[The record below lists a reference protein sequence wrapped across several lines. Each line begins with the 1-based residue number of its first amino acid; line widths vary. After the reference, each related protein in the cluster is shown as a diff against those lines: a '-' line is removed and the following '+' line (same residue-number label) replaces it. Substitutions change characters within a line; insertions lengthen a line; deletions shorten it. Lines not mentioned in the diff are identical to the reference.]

1 MAIAPI
7 PAGASPIPPITAPRA
22 AQATEGAGKID
33 FASGL
38 EQVQKLTQQADQLG
52 AQVATGK
59 LENIHDF
66 MAATAKANLAVEL
79 TAAVRNKAVEAYQE
93 IMRMQV

>member
-7 PAGASPIPPITAPRA
+7 PAGATPIPPVTAPRA
-22 AQATEGAGKID
+22 AQAAKGAGKID
-33 FASGL
+33 FAAGL

-52 AQVATGK
+52 TQVATGK

-66 MAATAKANLAVEL
+66 MAASAKANLAIEL
-79 TAAVRNKAVEAYQE
+79 TASVRNRAVEAYQE

>member
-1 MAIAPI
+1 MSIAPI
-7 PAGASPIPPITAPRA
+7 GAGVSPLPPITPSAPTQGTA
-22 AQATEGAGKID
+22 ATGKVD
-33 FASGL
+33 FAAGL
-38 EQVQKLTQQADQLG
+38 EQVQKLTDQADQLG

-66 MAATAKANLAVEL
+66 MAASAKANMAIEL
-79 TAAVRNKAVEAYQE
+79 TAALRNKAVDAYQE

>member
-7 PAGASPIPPITAPRA
+7 GGAVPPIQPVPIDHTRA
-22 AQATEGAGKID
+22 AQGAGRVD
-33 FASGL
+33 FAAGL
-38 EQVQKLTQQADQLG
+38 EEVQKLTNQADELG
-52 AQVATGK
+52 AQLATGK

-66 MAATAKANLAVEL
+66 MAASSKASLAVEL
-79 TAAVRNKAVEAYQE
+79 TASVRNRAVEAYQE

>member
-7 PAGASPIPPITAPRA
+7 GGAVPPIQPVPIDHTRS
-22 AQATEGAGKID
+22 AQAAGKVD
-33 FASGL
+33 FAAGL
-38 EQVQKLTQQADQLG
+38 EEVQKLTIQADELG
-52 AQVATGK
+52 AQLATGK

-66 MAATAKANLAVEL
+66 MAASSKASLAVEL
-79 TAAVRNKAVEAYQE
+79 TASVRNRAVEAYQE

>member
-1 MAIAPI
+1 MSIVPI
-7 PAGASPIPPITAPRA
+7 GAGVSPLPPITPTAPT
-22 AQATEGAGKID
+22 QGTAGTGKVD
-33 FASGL
+33 FAAGL
-38 EQVQKLTQQADQLG
+38 EQVQKLTDTADQLG

-66 MAATAKANLAVEL
+66 MAASAKANLAVEL
-79 TAAVRNKAVEAYQE
+79 TATVRNKAVEAYQE